1 MNFDCR
7 SIAYKELQNAYPP
20 PKKNIDS
27 PKKGISTQKKHPK
40 DWNTSH
46 KLKSIGLAKKF
57 IQFFHD
63 ILWGNPNKLFGQPS

>member
-1 MNFDCR
+1 MNYERIKCLNSTSKVLTISQVTWEYIFMNFDCR

-40 DWNTSH
+40 D
-46 KLKSIGLAKKF
+46 
-57 IQFFHD
+57 
-63 ILWGNPNKLFGQPS
+63 